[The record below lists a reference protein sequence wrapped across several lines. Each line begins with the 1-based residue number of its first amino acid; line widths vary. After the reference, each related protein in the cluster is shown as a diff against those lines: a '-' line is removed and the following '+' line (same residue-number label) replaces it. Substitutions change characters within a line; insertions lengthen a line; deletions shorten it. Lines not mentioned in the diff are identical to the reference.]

1 MASNEKGPGFLS
13 ASGSQKKEKKK
24 SGRGRKK
31 EDMERGEADRKGSLD
46 AINLGVLRQSVEC
59 ERAGNERQL
68 RE

>member
-1 MASNEKGPGFLS
+1 MKRGQAFCLQVGV
-13 ASGSQKKEKKK
+13 KKKKKKK